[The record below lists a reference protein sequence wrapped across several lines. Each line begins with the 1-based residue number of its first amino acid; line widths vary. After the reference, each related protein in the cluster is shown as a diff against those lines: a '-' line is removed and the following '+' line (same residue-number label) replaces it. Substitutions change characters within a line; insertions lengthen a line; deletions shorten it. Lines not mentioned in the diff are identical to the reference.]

1 MPHFIAEYSANLH
14 ADIDFQDFFTQI
26 NTCLGATG
34 VFPLGGIRSRAIR
47 MDDYVIADAQHDY
60 AFIHMTLKVGA
71 GREIETRQRVAEQL
85 FALIDAYF
93 KPLKDRR
100 LLAISFEMIELDPIL
115 NFKSNNI
122 HQFLSAQHK
131 QHKQAEPTAPE
142 HSHEGQSDA

>member
-1 MPHFIAEYSANLH
+1 MPHFIAEYSANIKD
-14 ADIDFQDFFTQI
+14 DINFKDFFI
-26 NTCLGATG
+26 KVNTFLGGTG

-71 GREIETRQRVAEQL
+71 GRDLATRQQVAEAL

-93 KPLKDRR
+93 KPLKDQR
-100 LLAISFEMIELDPIL
+100 LLAISFEMIELDPVL

-122 HQFLSAQHK
+122 HQFLNSQN
-131 QHKQAEPTAPE
+131 
-142 HSHEGQSDA
+142 